1 MKNLPKSLSL
11 SLPGSIALE
20 VSCQAVGRGGRGS
33 CQAVSGGAGAEKRE
47 ERGVGWQLIRT
58 AWSNGLW
65 TLEVCNI

>member
-33 CQAVSGGAGAEKRE
+33 CQAVSGGAGGREKR
-47 ERGVGWQLIRT
+47 GVEWQLIRT

>member
-47 ERGVGWQLIRT
+47 ERGVG
-58 AWSNGLW
+58 
-65 TLEVCNI
+65 